1 MKIAII
7 GAGSVG
13 ANLARG
19 WAKQGHS
26 IVFGARDP
34 NSTKILSALAQVK
47 DARAATIAEAVA
59 GAEVVVLAT
68 PWEGTTALVAGLEFG
83 SRVVIDA
90 TNPIG
95 PSLSGLTVGG
105 STSGGEEV
113 ARAARSTRVV
123 KCFNTTGANNY
134 LNPAYPGG
142 AATMLYCGDDVEA
155 KEIVRRLGE
164 DLGFAMVDAGP
175 LARARLLEPVAL
187 LWISLAY
194 PQGMGREIAWRLE
207 RRAPGNAL

>member
-1 MKIAII
+1 MNIAII

-13 ANLARG
+13 GNLARG
-19 WAKQGHS
+19 WARKGHS

-34 NSTKILSALAQVK
+34 KSTKLAAVLAEVAG
-47 DARAATIAEAVA
+47 ARATTMAEAVA

-68 PWEGTTALVAGLEFG
+68 PWEGTTTLVSGLDLG
-83 SRVVIDA
+83 DRVVIDA

-95 PSLSGLTVGG
+95 PDLSGLTVGG

-134 LNPAYPGG
+134 LNPVYPGG
-142 AATMLYCGDDVEA
+142 AATMLYCGDDPGA
-155 KEIVRRLGE
+155 KTTVRRLGE

-175 LARARLLEPVAL
+175 LSRARLLEPAAL

-207 RRAPGNAL
+207 RR

>member
-1 MKIAII
+1 VKIAII

-13 ANLARG
+13 GNLARG
-19 WAKQGHS
+19 WAKKGHS

-34 NSTKILSALAQVK
+34 KSAKILAALGEVPG
-47 DARAATIAEAVA
+47 ARAATISEAVA

-68 PWEGTTALVAGLEFG
+68 PWEGTTALVAGLDFG
-83 SRVVIDA
+83 NRVVIDA

-95 PSLSGLTVGG
+95 PNLSGLTVGG
-105 STSGGEEV
+105 NTSGGEEV
-113 ARAARSTRVV
+113 AKAARSGRVV

-134 LNPAYPGG
+134 LNPGYPGG
-142 AATMLYCGDDVEA
+142 AATMLYCGDDAEA
-155 KEIVRRLGE
+155 KGIVRRLGE

-207 RRAPGNAL
+207 RR

>member
-1 MKIAII
+1 MNIAII

-13 ANLARG
+13 GNLARG
-19 WAKQGHS
+19 WARKGHS

-34 NSTKILSALAQVK
+34 KSTKIAAVLADVAG
-47 DARAATIAEAVA
+47 ARATPIAEAVA

-68 PWEGTTALVAGLEFG
+68 PWEGTTALVSGLDLG
-83 SRVVIDA
+83 DRVVIDA

-95 PSLSGLTVGG
+95 PNLSGLTVGG
-105 STSGGEEV
+105 STSAGEEV

-134 LNPAYPGG
+134 LDPAYPGG
-142 AATMLYCGDDVEA
+142 AATMLYCGDDPGA

-175 LARARLLEPVAL
+175 LSRARLLEPVAL
-187 LWISLAY
+187 LWIALAY

-207 RRAPGNAL
+207 RR

>member
-1 MKIAII
+1 VRLAII

-13 ANLARG
+13 GNLARG
-19 WAKQGHS
+19 WARKGHS

-34 NSTKILSALAQVK
+34 KSAKIAAVLAEITG
-47 DARAATIAEAVA
+47 ARAASIAEAVA

-68 PWEGTTALVAGLEFG
+68 PWEGTTTLVAGLELG
-83 SRVVIDA
+83 DRVVIDA

-95 PSLSGLTVGG
+95 PNLSGLTVGG
-105 STSGGEEV
+105 SSSGGEEV

-142 AATMLYCGDDVEA
+142 AATMLYCGDDAAA
-155 KEIVRRLGE
+155 KGVVRRLGE

-175 LARARLLEPVAL
+175 LARARLLEPAAL

-207 RRAPGNAL
+207 RR

>member
-1 MKIAII
+1 VKIAII

-13 ANLARG
+13 GNLARG
-19 WAKQGHS
+19 WAAKGHA

-34 NSTKILSALAQVK
+34 KSTKVVALLADVAG
-47 DARAATIAEAVA
+47 ARAATIAEATA
-59 GAEVVVLAT
+59 AAEVVVLAT
-68 PWEGTTALVAGLEFG
+68 PWEGTIGLVAALDLG

-95 PSLSGLTVGG
+95 PNLSGLTVQGN
-105 STSGGEEV
+105 TSAGEEV
-113 ARAARSTRVV
+113 AKAARSGRVV

-134 LNPAYPGG
+134 LDPAYPGG
-142 AATMLYCGDDVEA
+142 AATMLYCGDDAEA
-155 KEIVRRLGE
+155 KGIVRRLGE

-175 LARARLLEPVAL
+175 LARARLLEQVAL

-207 RRAPGNAL
+207 RR

>member
-1 MKIAII
+1 MNIAII

-13 ANLARG
+13 GNLARG
-19 WAKQGHS
+19 WARKGHS

-34 NSTKILSALAQVK
+34 KSTKIAAVLAEVAG
-47 DARAATIAEAVA
+47 ARATTIAEAVA

-68 PWEGTTALVAGLEFG
+68 PWEGATTLASGLDLG
-83 SRVVIDA
+83 DRVVIDA

-95 PSLSGLTVGG
+95 PNLSGLTVGG

-142 AATMLYCGDDVEA
+142 AATMLYCGDDPGA
-155 KEIVRRLGE
+155 KSIVRRLGE

-175 LARARLLEPVAL
+175 LSRARLLEPAAL

-207 RRAPGNAL
+207 RR